1 MGAKWFGAAVKRKE
15 DPAFLTGKAQ
25 YIDDIDLPGTL
36 HAAFVRSPHAH
47 ARVLS
52 IDSEEAKRAPG
63 VQAVLDFND
72 LPEDIRQTPL
82 PLWVPNPAITQ
93 AFLQYALAQDEVCLV
108 GEPVAIVIAD
118 TRHRAEDAASL
129 VNVEYVVL
137 PAASDCREALK
148 PGAPLAHSGAT
159 SNVAAEVLVNVGDTD
174 AAFANAAHVFKRRI
188 HQHRGGAF
196 FIECRGLVV
205 TYERFQGLLTVYI
218 ASQGPHRIKRAM
230 MDLLHLPDHRV
241 RAIAPDIGGG
251 FGPKQSFYPEYL
263 AVAVA
268 AMKLARPIKW
278 IEDRRENFIATNQE
292 RDQYWDMEIAVDK
305 DARLLGLRGEMVHD
319 CGAYIPWGI
328 ILPWIAATTVPGPYV
343 LPNYRLKYYAVMT
356 NKIPCTPVRGA
367 GRPQAVVTME
377 RMMDLVAQE
386 MKIDRTEVRRLNFIQ
401 PNQMPYPV
409 GIVFRDG
416 REVVY
421 DSGDY
426 PKTQQDAIEASD
438 YKRFKSRQ
446 EAARKEG
453 RYVGIGIS
461 NSVEGTGLGPYEG
474 ATVRI
479 STDGGIDIF
488 TGATPQGQS
497 HKTTLAQIAADHL
510 GVDMYDVN
518 IVTGDTATIALG
530 IGSSAARTAVNAGN
544 SVHLAAIEVSKKIK
558 KLAAQMMDVSP
569 DDIELSGG
577 FARVRGSNQQRSF
590 RELAIRSIGVPGFAM
605 NEEPGIEHTSYFLPP
620 RSTYANATH
629 VAEVEVDIETGQ
641 VNIQRFTVAHD
652 CGRAI
657 NPLVVE
663 GQVIGGIAHGI
674 GNALFERLVY
684 DENAQPLTTNFGEY
698 AMPVAPDVPNFDIKH
713 NETPSP
719 LNPLGVKGAGE
730 GGTIASIAA
739 ILGAIED
746 ALRPFG
752 VSIDEAPIHPQRL
765 VKMLGAAALGRTK

>member
-15 DPAFLTGKAQ
+15 DPAFLTGAARFV
-25 YIDDIDLPGTL
+25 DDIRLPGTL
-36 HAAFVRSPHAH
+36 HAAFVRSPHSH
-47 ARVLS
+47 ARIVS
-52 IDSEEAKRAPG
+52 IDTSAAKQAPG
-63 VQAVLDFND
+63 VRAILTFND
-72 LPEDIRQTPL
+72 LPEQLRATPM
-82 PLWVPNPAITQ
+82 PLWVPNPAIIQ
-93 AFLQYALAQDEVCLV
+93 PFLQYTLAKDEVCLV
-108 GEPVAIVIAD
+108 GEPIAIVVAD
-118 TRHRAEDAASL
+118 TRHRAEDAAVL
-129 VNVEYVVL
+129 VNVEYETL
-137 PAASDCREALK
+137 PAASDCEEAFK
-148 PGAPLAHSGAT
+148 PGAPLVHAGAS

-174 AAFANAAHVFKRRI
+174 AAFANAAHAFKRRI

-205 TYERFQGLLTVYI
+205 NYEPVQGLLTIYI
-218 ASQGPHRIKRAM
+218 ASQGPHRVKRALM
-230 MDLLHLPDHRV
+230 ELLHLPDHRV
-241 RAIAPDIGGG
+241 RAIAPDVGGG
-251 FGPKQSFYPEYL
+251 FGPKQSFYPEYV

-268 AMKLARPIKW
+268 AMQLACPVKW
-278 IEDRRENFIATNQE
+278 IEDRRENFVATNQE
-292 RDQYWDMEIAVDK
+292 RDQYWDMEIAVDN

-343 LPNYRLKYYAVMT
+343 LPAYRLKYYAVMT

-377 RMMDLVAQE
+377 RMMDLVAHE
-386 MKIDRTEVRRLNFIQ
+386 LKIDRAEVRRRNFIQ
-401 PNQMPYPV
+401 PSQMPYKV

-416 REVVY
+416 REVIY

-426 PKTQQDAIEASD
+426 PKTQSDALEAAG
-438 YKRFKSRQ
+438 YKNFKERQ

-453 RYVGIGIS
+453 RYIGIGIS
-461 NSVEGTGLGPYEG
+461 NSVEATGLGPYEG

-479 STDGGIDIF
+479 STDGGITVF

-497 HKTTLAQIAADHL
+497 HKTTLAQIAADHF
-510 GVDMYDVN
+510 GVHINDVE
-518 IVTGDTATIALG
+518 IVTADTATIALG

-544 SVHLAAIEVSKKIK
+544 SVHLAAIEVAKKVR
-558 KLAAQMMDVSP
+558 KLAAEMMEASP
-569 DDIELSGG
+569 DDIELSDG
-577 FARVRGSNQQRSF
+577 FARVRGSNRQQSF

-605 NEEPGIEHTSYFLPP
+605 NEEPGLEHTSYFLPP
-620 RSTYANATH
+620 RSAYANATH
-629 VAEVEVDIETGQ
+629 IAEVEVDIETGQ
-641 VNIQRFTVAHD
+641 TTILRFTVVHD

-674 GNALFERLVY
+674 GNALFERLIY
-684 DENAQPLTTNFGEY
+684 DDNAQPVTINFGEY
-698 AMPVAPDVPNFDIKH
+698 AMPAAPDVPNFDIKH

-739 ILGAIED
+739 ILGAVEH
-746 ALRPFG
+746 ALEPFG
-752 VSIDEAPIHPQRL
+752 VTVDEAPMLPHRL
-765 VKMLGAAALGRTK
+765 VDKLGEAALGRTR